1 MQIALQDSF
10 LRQAANNTV
19 FDASVSFF
27 LCRIKKKKKNLRN
40 AFLWRYFKMLNI
52 ALPCDLAF
60 PPLGIYPKELK
71 TVPHKNLPTNVHS
84 GIIQN
89 SARGKAPRVTID
101 R

>member
-1 MQIALQDSF
+1 MLQF
-10 LRQAANNTV
+10 YLFCAE
-19 FDASVSFF
+19 
-27 LCRIKKKKKNLRN
+27 LKKKKE
-40 AFLWRYFKMLNI
+40 FKKRLPLAI
-52 ALPCDLAF
+52 LQHVKQALPCDLVF

-71 TVPHKNLPTNVHS
+71 TGPHKNLPTNVHS